1 MRCAKRSIRAKRAN
15 EDLLFHPREVINQV
29 CACTGGKMREDFH
42 LMEKP
47 SKNHGTG
54 VLAERYPLKKDANFP
69 KYSND
74 EMKVLLD
81 SLVKGDKDS
90 NAIKS
95 YRKKLKKTQLQTKKC
110 EDDIETKSSRTSL
123 SAATIVHGTKEI
135 RDFALEDD
143 DKKFVGENLNPNVV
157 TTFQYQPP

>member
-1 MRCAKRSIRAKRAN
+1 MWCAKYSVRAEKAN
-15 EDLLFHPREVINQV
+15 EDLIFHRREVINQG
-29 CACTGGKMREDFH
+29 CACAGGKMREDFH

-81 SLVKGDKDS
+81 SLVKGDNDS
-90 NAIKS
+90 NAIK
-95 YRKKLKKTQLQTKKC
+95 
-110 EDDIETKSSRTSL
+110 
-123 SAATIVHGTKEI
+123 
-135 RDFALEDD
+135 
-143 DKKFVGENLNPNVV
+143 
-157 TTFQYQPP
+157 